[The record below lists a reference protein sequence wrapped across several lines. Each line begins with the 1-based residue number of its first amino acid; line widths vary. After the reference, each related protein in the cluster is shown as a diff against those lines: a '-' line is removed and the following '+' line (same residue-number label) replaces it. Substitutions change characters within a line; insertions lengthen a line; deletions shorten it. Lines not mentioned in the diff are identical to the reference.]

1 MSAESYSSASDRPR
15 WRGILL
21 ALVVE
26 GLIALLL
33 LQLGTGVFLKQPKQ
47 PALTT
52 FDVRPV
58 GPPVS
63 KQAQRT
69 QAASKKHQVHA
80 ASAAAPPAP
89 VAPPPVKAP
98 PAKLIQLSPD
108 DFASSDI
115 GRIPSH
121 KGDGDGDG
129 EGSGH
134 DSVAAYGPG
143 QGPGGGALYNAEWY
157 REPRDAE
164 LDPYLKDYAKG
175 TGWALIACKTAP
187 DFRVENC
194 RSIDESPPG
203 GGLSRALRLAAW
215 QFRVRPPR
223 VGGKS
228 LVGAWVRIKFDLT
241 VGFTK

>member
-15 WRGILL
+15 WRGIAL

-26 GLIALLL
+26 GLILLLL
-33 LQLGTGVFLKQPKQ
+33 LQLGTGIFTKTDKQSH
-47 PALTT
+47 LTT

-58 GPPVS
+58 GPAVS

-69 QAASKKHQVHA
+69 KVASQRKKVST
-80 ASAAAPPAP
+80 ASAAPPAQT
-89 VAPPPVKAP
+89 APPPVKAP
-98 PAKLIQLSPD
+98 PSKLIQLSPE

-115 GRIPSH
+115 GKI
-121 KGDGDGDG
+121 KNAQGDGDG
-129 EGSGH
+129 EGTGH

-164 LDPYLKDYAKG
+164 LAPYLKDYAKG
-175 TGWALIACKTAP
+175 SGWALIACRTAP

-194 RSIDESPPG
+194 RAIDESPPG
-203 GGLSRALRLAAW
+203 AGLARSLRLAAW

-223 VGGKS
+223 VGGKA
-228 LVGAWVRIKFDLT
+228 LIGAWVRIKFDLT

>member
-15 WRGILL
+15 WRGIVL
-21 ALVVE
+21 ALIVE
-26 GLIALLL
+26 GLILLL
-33 LQLGTGVFLKQPKQ
+33 LTTLGSGMFKKVEKQPR
-47 PALTT
+47 LST

-58 GPPVS
+58 GPPIA
-63 KQAQRT
+63 KEAQK
-69 QAASKKHQVHA
+69 AKVASKRNPVKT
-80 ASAAAPPAP
+80 ASAAPPPP
-89 VAPPPVKAP
+89 VAPPVSPVKAP
-98 PAKLIQLSPD
+98 PTKLIQLSPQ
-108 DFASSDI
+108 DFAASDI
-115 GRIPSH
+115 GKIPSAQ
-121 KGDGDGDG
+121 GEGDG
-129 EGSGH
+129 ESSGR

-164 LDPYLKDYAKG
+164 LAPYLKDYAKG
-175 TGWALIACKTAP
+175 TGWALIACRTAP

-223 VGGKS
+223 IGGKP
-228 LVGAWVRIKFDLT
+228 LIGAWVKIRFDLT

>member
-1 MSAESYSSASDRPR
+1 MSADSYSSASDRPR
-15 WRGILL
+15 WRGIVL
-21 ALVVE
+21 ALIVE
-26 GLIALLL
+26 GLILLL
-33 LQLGTGVFLKQPKQ
+33 LTTLGSGMFTKVVKQPR
-47 PALTT
+47 LST

-58 GPPVS
+58 GPPIA
-63 KQAQRT
+63 KEAQK
-69 QAASKKHQVHA
+69 AKVASKRNPVKT
-80 ASAAAPPAP
+80 ASAAPPPP
-89 VAPPPVKAP
+89 VAPPIAPVKAP
-98 PAKLIQLSPD
+98 PTKLIQLSPQ
-108 DFASSDI
+108 DFAASDI
-115 GRIPSH
+115 GKIPSAQ
-121 KGDGDGDG
+121 GEGDG
-129 EGSGH
+129 EGTGR

-164 LDPYLKDYAKG
+164 LAPYLKDYAKG

-194 RSIDESPPG
+194 RSIEESPPG

-223 VGGKS
+223 IGGKP
-228 LVGAWVRIKFDLT
+228 LIGAWVKIRFDLT